1 MNFTTRLG
9 LSKPNSDPVT
19 GDFVDID
26 ILNVNADKLDAAL
39 GAEPVTSATRPATP
53 YDGKFIR
60 ETDTRRLYA
69 WNATQATWEQ
79 LATASPARFRAALDV
94 ERDTTG
100 QTFYNGYLAGEANPR
115 YNVRG
120 DGMVSWGTGAAAA
133 DVNLYR
139 RAANHLGT
147 DDSFQATG
155 YCSGAATE
163 SVRTATSANV
173 TTVELVIQSVT
184 FNAVAGAGYV
194 IHAIQH
200 VQSTVTGD
208 TVRMRLRYAAGASV
222 TSAGTKLLTI
232 LPVCETAGK
241 GLPWH
246 MSALFVAPTT
256 GQYTVGVT
264 MIRDSATAGVITSF
278 GAADRA
284 ENYLLVTGA

>member
-139 RAANHLGT
+139 RGSNHLGT
-147 DDSFQATG
+147 DDSFQAGG

-163 SVRTATSANV
+163 SIRTASSASI
-173 TTVELVIQSVT
+173 TTTETVVQSVT
-184 FNAVAGAGYV
+184 FNAVAGTGYLV
-194 IHAIQH
+194 RSIQS
-200 VQSTVTGD
+200 VQSTVAGD
-208 TVRMRLRYAAGASV
+208 LVRMRLRYAAGASV

-232 LPVCETAGK
+232 LPNCESAGK
-241 GLPWH
+241 GLPWS
-246 MSALFVAPTT
+246 MVALFTAPTT
-256 GQYTVGVT
+256 GQYTIGVT
-264 MIRDSATAGVITSF
+264 MVRDTGTGTISSF
-278 GAADRA
+278 GTADRA